1 VGRGLHGESM
11 FVRDVIISPAAGVP
25 GIVARMGLIDELA
38 LAGPEHLDPAYVAR
52 YERKANASADEALGL
67 LRRHGFGKDSTL
79 IDLGAGTGSFAVAAA
94 EACKRVI
101 AVDVSPAM
109 VEAIRAN
116 AAACGR
122 ANVEAVQAGFLSY
135 THAARP
141 VDVVYSRHALHH
153 LPDLWK
159 AVALRRAARL
169 LRPGGLLYLRDLVF
183 SFELDD
189 SETTLEQWLA
199 GAASSPDHGWTRAEL
214 ETHLRDEFSTFTWL
228 LEPMLEHAGLQII
241 EARSFDG
248 IYAEYL
254 CRRPCSSRA
263 G

>member
-1 VGRGLHGESM
+1 
-11 FVRDVIISPAAGVP
+11 
-25 GIVARMGLIDELA
+25 MGLIDEIA
-38 LAGPEHLDPAYVAR
+38 RAGPEHLDPAYVAG
-52 YERKANASADEALGL
+52 YERKADVNPDEALDL
-67 LRRHGFGKDSTL
+67 LRRHGFGRESTL
-79 IDLGAGTGSFAVAAA
+79 VDLGAGTGSFAVAAA
-94 EACKRVI
+94 AECKHVI

-116 AAACGR
+116 AAAAGR

-135 THAARP
+135 THAAGP
-141 VDVVYSRHALHH
+141 VDVVYTRHALHH

-159 AVALRRAARL
+159 AVALSRAARL

-183 SFELDD
+183 SFALDD
-189 SETTLEQWLA
+189 SETSLERWLA
-199 GAASSPDHGWTRAEL
+199 GAASSPDDGWTRAEL

-228 LEPMLEHAGLQII
+228 LEPMLVRAGLQII

-248 IYAEYL
+248 IYAEYV
-254 CRRPCSSRA
+254 CRRPSRQRA